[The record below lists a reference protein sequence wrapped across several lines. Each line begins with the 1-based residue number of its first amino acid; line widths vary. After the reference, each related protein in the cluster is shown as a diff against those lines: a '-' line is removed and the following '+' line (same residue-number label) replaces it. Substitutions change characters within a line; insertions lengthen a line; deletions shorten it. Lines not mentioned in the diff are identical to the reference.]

1 MDNHAN
7 TNPQFNKT
15 TMMIK
20 LIAIQGSVREGAY
33 TAKALAILA
42 EVVAEMPGVNLEI
55 IDPTNLDLALPGK
68 GITPDALQIQSKVE
82 AASAVILATPEYH
95 GSYSS
100 VMKLVIENMGF
111 PSRLSRKPVALLGV
125 AAGRIGA
132 IKALEH
138 LRSVA
143 SHVGAIVLPG
153 PVSIANVQS
162 VFDEAGMLQDEGVRK
177 LIHKLASGLVE
188 YINDTTCPDEA
199 FEQFT
204 RSATA

>member
-1 MDNHAN
+1 
-7 TNPQFNKT
+7 
-15 TMMIK
+15 MIK
-20 LIAIQGSVREGAY
+20 LVAIQGSVREGNY
-33 TAKALAILA
+33 TAKALAIVT
-42 EVVAEMPGVNLEI
+42 EVIAQLPDVSLEI
-55 IDPTNLDLALPGK
+55 IDPTHMQLALPGR
-68 GITPDALQIQSKVE
+68 GVTDDALKMQ
-82 AASAVILATPEYH
+82 AAIEGAHAVILATPEYH

-162 VFDEAGMLQDEGVRK
+162 VFDEAGILNDEEVEKLIRK
-177 LIHKLASGLVE
+177 LVTGLID
-188 YINDTTCPDEA
+188 YLRDTTCPEEA
-199 FEQFT
+199 FEAFT
-204 RSATA
+204 RASTAE

>member
-1 MDNHAN
+1 GVTDDAVKI
-7 TNPQFNKT
+7 QA
-15 TMMIK
+15 
-20 LIAIQGSVREGAY
+20 AIEGAH
-33 TAKALAILA
+33 
-42 EVVAEMPGVNLEI
+42 
-55 IDPTNLDLALPGK
+55 
-68 GITPDALQIQSKVE
+68 
-82 AASAVILATPEYH
+82 AVILATPEYH

-153 PVSIANVQS
+153 PVSIANVQA
-162 VFDEAGMLQDEGVRK
+162 VFDESGTLNDAGVEKLIRK
-177 LIHKLASGLVE
+177 LVTGLID
-188 YINDTTCPDEA
+188 YLRDTTCPEEA
-199 FEQFT
+199 FEAFT
-204 RSATA
+204 RANTA